1 MTPLE
6 RAARALFWS
15 RGGGNWLQANQVEK
29 DGWIKSAR
37 SGIEE
42 IREPSLEMKLSGAPK
57 ITAQMPRIGIQADY
71 DAADDSWKAM
81 IDALLD
87 LASRQ
92 I

>member
-15 RGGGNWLQANQVEK
+15 RGGANWNESSQIEK
-29 DGWIKSAR
+29 DGWMTSAR
-37 SGIEE
+37 SAIEE
-42 IREPSLEMKLSGAPK
+42 IREPSLEMKLAGAPK
-57 ITAQMPRIGIQADY
+57 ITAQMPRVGVQADY

-81 IDALLD
+81 IDALLA
-87 LASRQ
+87 LTTSQ